1 MFNENEEDSD
11 VDIYES
17 DESNNDD
24 GSNYDNFCFKNH
36 LEGLMIPHNLSLFL
50 LLFNRFFYYD

>member
-24 GSNYDNFCFKNH
+24 GSNYDHFCFKNH
-36 LEGLMIPHNLSLFL
+36 LEGLMIPHNLSLFSVAV
-50 LLFNRFFYYD
+50 